1 MENNTMR
8 KLVLFAILTG
18 LIAGL
23 SGCSDEAAKKE
34 VAKKAKREHMKQH
47 VDTSGEKKITK
58 LPF

>member
-1 MENNTMR
+1 MENITMR

-34 VAKKAKREHMKQH
+34 AAKKAKREHMK
-47 VDTSGEKKITK
+47 
-58 LPF
+58 